1 MSRPIRVLFVCTG
14 NSARS
19 QIAEALLGQMGGDV
33 FEVRSAGTHPRGVS
47 PFAVDVLARVGIDWS
62 HATSKSVETF
72 VDEPFDYVI
81 TVCDRARESCPAFLG
96 AATSLHW
103 SLEDPADVEGDD
115 ATRRAAF
122 VLTRDEIA
130 ERLGPFIDSA
140 RRR

>member
-1 MSRPIRVLFVCTG
+1 
-14 NSARS
+14 
-19 QIAEALLGQMGGDV
+19 
-33 FEVRSAGTHPRGVS
+33 
-47 PFAVDVLARVGIDWS
+47 VDVLARVGIDWS

-81 TVCDRARESCPAFLG
+81 TVCDRARESCPVFPG

-130 ERLGPFIDSA
+130 RRLGPFIDSA